1 MDVQILHLIDGAKE
15 AKGLTVIIDVFRAFT
30 VETYLS
36 RNNAAKIIPVGDVQI
51 AFDYRQK
58 HPDAILCGERKG
70 IIIDGFDYGNS
81 PSQIE
86 HVDFT
91 GKTVIHTT
99 SAGTQGIANAKAT
112 ADEIIGG
119 NLVAAKA
126 IARYI
131 KSRNP
136 EHVSLVCMGLAG
148 GRQTDE
154 DELCGAYI
162 KSLLEDKPLPDLE
175 ARIAQLKYTDG
186 AKFFEEKR
194 QAVFPERDFHLC
206 TAVNSCNFILRLK
219 KDPETGLDYMERVD
233 IPEISE

>member
-1 MDVQILHLIDGAKE
+1 MDVQILHLIDGAKD

-51 AFDYRQK
+51 AFDYRAE

-81 PSQIE
+81 PTQIE

-99 SAGTQGIANAKAT
+99 SAGTQGIANAIA

-131 KSRNP
+131 KQKNP
-136 EHVSLVCMGLAG
+136 AHVSLVCMGLAG
-148 GRQTDE
+148 DRRTDE

-162 KSLLEDKPLPDLE
+162 KSLLDGRPLADLE
-175 ARIAQLKYTDG
+175 ERIAQLKYTDG

-194 QAVFPERDFHLC
+194 QGVFPERDFHLC

-219 KDPETGLDYMERVD
+219 KDPKGGLSYMERVD
-233 IPEISE
+233 VPEDCE